1 MFQTNKQIQHGVV
14 IHRLHFFLYHISD
27 FDKKKSIF
35 FFQSAITHP
44 KKFVTAPLT
53 KYVFNYV
60 SKTNILYLK
69 KYILNVTYFR

>member
-1 MFQTNKQIQHGVV
+1 MFQTNKQIQHGVF

-27 FDKKKSIF
+27 FDTFVKRNQNF

-60 SKTNILYLK
+60 SKTNILYSK
-69 KYILNVTYFR
+69 KDIF

>member
-1 MFQTNKQIQHGVV
+1 MFQTNKQIRHGVV

-27 FDKKKSIF
+27 FDKKESNVF

-60 SKTNILYLK
+60 SKTNILYSK
-69 KYILNVTYFR
+69 KDIF